1 MKTIRYAFV
10 RSLPIMA
17 GYIVLGLGFGV
28 LLQSKGYGAGWALV
42 MSGLIYAGSMQYV
55 AIDMLAGGASLISAA
70 IMTLM
75 VNARHLFYGISMLER
90 YKDTGAAKPYLIF
103 ALTDETYSV
112 VCSGGVPEGVDQ
124 KKYYFWVSLLN
135 QLYWIAGGVA
145 GALLGSVLPFD
156 TTGIDF
162 SMTALFLVV
171 MTEQWK
177 ASRDHTPA
185 LVGLGVS
192 LVCLLIFGSSD
203 FLIPSMVG
211 ITAALTV
218 LRGFMQKRRP
228 TMPFDVHG
236 ALLVAVVAGVTAL
249 IRFLPFVVF
258 GGGRPTPKFV
268 VYLAGVLPCA
278 IMAMLVVYCLRGV
291 DLRGPTHGLPELLAG
306 AAVVGLHLWK
316 KNTLLSIAVGTA
328 LYMVLVQAV
337 FV

>member
-55 AIDMLAGGASLISAA
+55 AIDLLAGGASLISAA

-112 VCSGGVPEGVDQ
+112 VCSGG
-124 KKYYFWVSLLN
+124 
-135 QLYWIAGGVA
+135 A

-192 LVCLLIFGSSD
+192 LVCLLVFGSSD

-218 LRGFMQKRRP
+218 LRGFMQKKEA
-228 TMPFDVHG
+228 DH
-236 ALLVAVVAGVTAL
+236 AV
-249 IRFLPFVVF
+249 
-258 GGGRPTPKFV
+258 
-268 VYLAGVLPCA
+268 
-278 IMAMLVVYCLRGV
+278 
-291 DLRGPTHGLPELLAG
+291 
-306 AAVVGLHLWK
+306 
-316 KNTLLSIAVGTA
+316 
-328 LYMVLVQAV
+328 
-337 FV
+337 

>member
-28 LLQSKGYGAGWALV
+28 LLQSKGYGAGWALA
-42 MSGLIYAGSMQYV
+42 MGGLIYAGSMQYV
-55 AIDMLAGGASLISAA
+55 AIDLLAGGASLISAA

-112 VCSGGVPEGVDQ
+112 VCSGDVPEGVDR
-124 KKYYFWVSLLN
+124 KKYYFWVSLFD
-135 QLYWIAGGVA
+135 QLYWVVGCAA

-171 MTEQWK
+171 MTEQWRAGK
-177 ASRDHTPA
+177 DHTPA

-192 LVCLLIFGSSD
+192 LICLAIFGSSN
-203 FLIPSMVG
+203 FLIPSMLG
-211 ITAALTV
+211 ITAALTL
-218 LRGFMQKRRP
+218 LRSPMEKRAQKEEAA
-228 TMPFDVHG
+228 H
-236 ALLVAVVAGVTAL
+236 
-249 IRFLPFVVF
+249 
-258 GGGRPTPKFV
+258 
-268 VYLAGVLPCA
+268 
-278 IMAMLVVYCLRGV
+278 V
-291 DLRGPTHGLPELLAG
+291 D
-306 AAVVGLHLWK
+306 
-316 KNTLLSIAVGTA
+316 
-328 LYMVLVQAV
+328 
-337 FV
+337 